1 MEELKQQLIEFFKE
15 SQNYQPYFKR
25 KLYEEAFQK
34 FFAEQRELLATIIE
48 LCEKAEDKDKIID
61 EIASVIPAFVHSKIN
76 EQTGKRKKES
86 LVMDYN
92 MNVVTFVIPVLTYS
106 RNEYCD
112 AVADKLVE
120 HWNDGPVTMK
130 IQKSNYEDLQNSFRN
145 RLCYITTA
153 VCESQN
159 KPDHCYELNLLR
171 KYRDDYL
178 LGSPSGTA
186 LVERYYD
193 IAPTIVSRINKEKN
207 KREIYETIYNT
218 YLSPCLLLIEQNRNE
233 ECQEVYTKMVTDLQ
247 KRYLYQKQE
256 DLHERLSN

>member
-1 MEELKQQLIEFFKE
+1 MEELKQQLIEFFIE
-15 SQNYQPYFKR
+15 SEHYQQYFKR

-34 FFAEQRELLATIIE
+34 FFGEQRELLASIIE
-48 LCEKAEDKDKIID
+48 LCERSEDKEQTID
-61 EIASVIPAFVHSKIN
+61 EIASVIPAYVHEKIN
-76 EQTGKRKKES
+76 EQPKKRKKEN
-86 LVMDYN
+86 LMMDYN

-120 HWNDGPVTMK
+120 HWNAGPVTMK
-130 IQKSNYEDLQNSFRN
+130 IQKSNYEDLQKSFRN

-171 KYRDDYL
+171 KYRDEYL
-178 LGSPSGTA
+178 LASPSGAA
-186 LVERYYD
+186 LVEHYYD

-207 KREIYETIYNT
+207 NREIYETIYNT
-218 YLSPCLLLIEQNRNE
+218 YLSLCLLLIEQDRNE

-247 KRYLYQKQE
+247 KKYLYHK
-256 DLHERLSN
+256 